1 MVRRSC
7 SGGARLSVVEPRES
21 DANGHLGAPSE
32 EEAGAPEEA
41 EMEK

>member
-7 SGGARLSVVEPRES
+7 SGGALLSVLEPRES
-21 DANGHLGAPSE
+21 EANGHLGASE